1 VALPALSREL
11 HATTTDLQWI
21 VDAYNL
27 MLAAL
32 ILTGGTIGDRYGR
45 RGTLAAGLAVFM
57 IASGIAALTTGSG
70 APIALR
76 VVMGGAAAFIF
87 PTTLSIS
94 SQTFPDRR

>member
-1 VALPALSREL
+1 
-11 HATTTDLQWI
+11 
-21 VDAYNL
+21 
-27 MLAAL
+27 
-32 ILTGGTIGDRYGR
+32 
-45 RGTLAAGLAVFM
+45 M